1 MCSVCVTL
9 AGNTT
14 ALREALSRVQAELQ
28 AMRRDRALEPVVD
41 ELTGVFV
48 RHFDA
53 EYTVL
58 TRELRRLRRR
68 FPLGEALSDKDT
80 SRYLAALAAAQ
91 SAGSRRAAARIARLL
106 ARALRIG
113 HRQAAERLLLSVSF
127 DVPQPRAVEWLER
140 HAAEMVTRIDETT
153 RKRVASIVT
162 QAVEEGWSY
171 TKTEAALKDLYAGFR
186 VSLPQL
192 HIQSRARLIAVN
204 EAAMGYTQGEL
215 ELGRWLAEGGLAV
228 EKSWLTV
235 MDERT
240 CEICSGNEGEGWI
253 PLEQSFADGSEGPPA
268 HPACRCAMLTQV
280 AENPLAK
287 APAA

>member
-9 AGNTT
+9 SGDTT

-53 EYTVL
+53 EHAVL

-127 DVPQPRAVEWLER
+127 EVPQPRAVAWLER

-215 ELGRWLAEGGLAV
+215 ELGRWLADGGLAV
-228 EKSWLTV
+228 EKGWLTV

-240 CEICSGNEGEGWI
+240 CEVCSGNEGEGWI
-253 PLEQSFADGSEGPPA
+253 PLAQSFADGSEGPPA
-268 HPACRCAMLTQV
+268 HPGCRCVLTQQI
-280 AENPLAK
+280 AADPIAK
-287 APAA
+287 ATAA